1 MDVIK
6 LLNYLQELIENS
18 SKIPITGKVL
28 VDKKEAMDVI
38 DEIINYLPDEFKKAQ
53 WVVEEKERILSEAIR
68 DADSIKKESVGMLK
82 KHIENHDIT
91 KEATARAEQI
101 IASAQRDSKSM
112 RLGAR
117 DYADEILSQL
127 DKEIT
132 SKGQEMIGN
141 LKSDV
146 EIFMESVNSEIQS
159 NGNTIRSNIKELRN
173 IK

>member
-6 LLNYLQELIENS
+6 LLNYLQEIIENS

-68 DADSIKKESVGMLK
+68 EADSIKKESVGMLK

-91 KEATARAEQI
+91 KEATTRAEQI
-101 IASAQRDSKSM
+101 IAAAQRDSKSM

-117 DYADEILSQL
+117 DYADEVLSQL

-132 SKGQEMIGN
+132 FKGQEMMVN
-141 LKSDV
+141 LKGDMG
-146 EIFMESVNSEIQS
+146 IFMESVNSEVQNTS
-159 NGNTIRSNIKELRN
+159 NTIRSNIKELRN

>member
-6 LLNYLQELIENS
+6 LLNYLQEIIENS

-28 VDKKEAMDVI
+28 VDKKEVMDVI

-68 DADSIKKESVGMLK
+68 ESDSIKKESVGMLK

-101 IASAQRDSKSM
+101 IAAAQRDSKSM

-117 DYADEILSQL
+117 DYADEVLSQL
-127 DKEIT
+127 DREIT
-132 SKGQEMIGN
+132 CKGQEMIVN
-141 LKSDV
+141 LKGDMEV
-146 EIFMESVNSEIQS
+146 FMDSLNSEVQS
-159 NGNTIRSNIKELRN
+159 TGNTIRCNIEELRN

>member
-6 LLNYLQELIENS
+6 LLNYLQEIIENS

-68 DADSIKKESVGMLK
+68 EADSIKKESVGMLK

-91 KEATARAEQI
+91 KEATTRAEQI
-101 IASAQRDSKSM
+101 IAAAQRDSKSM

-117 DYADEILSQL
+117 DYADEVLNQL

-132 SKGQEMIGN
+132 SKGQEMIVN
-141 LKSDV
+141 LKGDMG
-146 EIFMESVNSEIQS
+146 IFMESVNSEVQNTS
-159 NGNTIRSNIKELRN
+159 NTIRSNIKELRN